1 MHIYEL
7 DGKEYPSVTT
17 IIHCL
22 GNDAIIKWANHL
34 GFKHQDY
41 TKVMDEYSEFGTK
54 VHSALQAQVDPTY
67 NEPIMYK
74 DFIEQAK
81 VTAAVTNFK
90 KLISQYEY
98 ETIFTETT
106 FISPTLGYAGT
117 CDWLAKINMKYLML
131 MDFKTSK
138 MVRFT
143 MLLQLGGYSNL
154 LREAGYNLDGAGII
168 LANPKLSTLYPLNNI
183 ELQFYAEAF
192 QKLADYYNSVWRK
205 EMKPDIEF
213 GNLLKSKASEQTD
226 L

>member
-7 DGKEYPSVTT
+7 DGQKYPSVTT

-41 TKVMDEYSEFGTK
+41 TKVMDESSKFGTK
-54 VHSALQAQVDPTY
+54 VHAALQREVEGNDGTQLEFA
-67 NEPIMYK
+67 
-74 DFIEQAK
+74 DFIERTQ
-81 VTAAVTNFK
+81 VTTALGHFRR
-90 KLISQYEY
+90 LMQSYEY
-98 ETIFTETT
+98 ETIFTEKTL
-106 FISPTLGYAGT
+106 ISPKLGYAGT
-117 CDWLAKINMKYLML
+117 LDWLTKINFKYLML

-154 LREAGYNLDGAGII
+154 LKEAGYNLDGAGII
-168 LANPKLSTLYPLNNI
+168 LVNPKLSTLYPINNI

-192 QKLADYYNSVWRK
+192 QKLADYYLTIWQK
-205 EMKPDIEF
+205 DMKSDPVF
-213 GNLLKSKASEQTD
+213 GNLLKSKASEN
-226 L
+226 

>member
-22 GNDAIIKWANHL
+22 GNDAIVKWANHL
-34 GFKHQDY
+34 GFKHRDY
-41 TKVMDEYSEFGTK
+41 TKVMEETSSFGTK
-54 VHSALQAQVDPTY
+54 VHEILQHEVDDTVTT
-67 NEPIMYK
+67 PIEYS
-74 DFIEQAK
+74 DFIEKTQ
-81 VTAAVTNFK
+81 VTTALGHFK
-90 KLISQYEY
+90 RLISAYEY
-98 ETIFTETT
+98 ETIFTEKTI
-106 FISPTLGYAGT
+106 ISPSLGYAGT
-117 CDWLAKINMKYLML
+117 LDWLTKINFKYLML

-154 LREAGYNLDGAGII
+154 LKEIGYEVDGAGII
-168 LANPKLSTLYPLNNI
+168 LVNPKLSTLYPINNI

-192 QKLADYYNSVWRK
+192 QKLADYYKTVWKK
-205 EMKPDIEF
+205 EMKPDTEF
-213 GNLLKSKASEQTD
+213 GNLLKSKASGVTE